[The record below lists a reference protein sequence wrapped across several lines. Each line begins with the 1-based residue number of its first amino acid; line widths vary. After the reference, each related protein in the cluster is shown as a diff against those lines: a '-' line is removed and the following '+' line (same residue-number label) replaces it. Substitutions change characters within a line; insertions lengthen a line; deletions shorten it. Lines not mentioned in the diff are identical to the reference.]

1 MSERESQPP
10 YVETGG
16 CQKWLAGGAP
26 LIPPPPPASR
36 LLCPL
41 EDERESPIKAPEK
54 GSMSPAGGKWTP
66 LQPDGPPP
74 RSTPPSMSRRGPFAP
89 THGPRAPSAAGGG
102 RGVGGGHS
110 PGASRPLSHSGLTRC
125 LPATVTGEGLA
136 GTRPPARHPP
146 SGFLGGQDP
155 APHLHVTKATRI
167 SFNFSLAER
176 LLCKTFPHGRGPE
189 SVS

>member
-1 MSERESQPP
+1 MSERESHPP

-16 CQKWLAGGAP
+16 CQKRLAGGAP
-26 LIPPPPPASR
+26 LIPPPPPVSR

-54 GSMSPAGGKWTP
+54 GSTSPAGGKWTP

-74 RSTPPSMSRRGPFAP
+74 RSPSLPSRGAGPSHRRTDPERPAPPA
-89 THGPRAPSAAGGG
+89 GG
-102 RGVGGGHS
+102 RGW
-110 PGASRPLSHSGLTRC
+110 GAVTVPAPHGLCPHSGLARC

-155 APHLHVTKATRI
+155 SPHLHVTKVTRI